1 MATKSKPQTGESD
14 GHIARTLRMAVK
26 IGEDYV
32 TIEET
37 ITLPVGASD
46 AQIQE
51 AVDLGWRIYTQQRDA
66 AEAQILEAR
75 ESYGGDNER
84 PALPSQR
91 QRISDLQQ
99 RLTWDD
105 ATYARFVAERGWDMA
120 TLTRQQASQIVQLMR
135 RVYDDYQRQN
145 APANRRQISDL
156 QRLATRLNVDING
169 MMTRQY
175 GDDVTIDNLTYGEA
189 AQLMQALEKQRRD
202 RGER

>member
-1 MATKSKPQTGESD
+1 MASKSKPPAGEGD
-14 GHIARTLRMAVK
+14 GQIARTLRMAVK

-37 ITLPVGASD
+37 ITLPLGASD

-51 AVDLGWRIYTQQRDA
+51 AVDLGWRIYSPQRDA

-105 ATYARFVAERGWDMA
+105 ATFVRFIEERGWDMA

-135 RVYDDYQRQN
+135 RVYDEYQRHN
-145 APANRRQISDL
+145 APAHRRQITDL
-156 QRLATRLNVDING
+156 QRLATRLNVDLNALI
-169 MMTRQY
+169 TRQY
-175 GDDVTIDNLTYGEA
+175 GDDVTLDNLTYGEA
-189 AQLMQALEKQRRD
+189 AQLTQTLDKQRRD